1 MSSLAQSCIGIKLLC
16 FKSFFSISKF
26 YLFMYMLYNISTP
39 LFSRFFNV
47 SIIIFDVMPVK
58 IANTGSCILYNRPSD
73 RVRLKNANYAI
84 FSGQIVRL
92 ERPIMR

>member
-1 MSSLAQSCIGIKLLC
+1 MIGRPVRWGRDVAEARSLSLC
-16 FKSFFSISKF
+16 TLGRS
-26 YLFMYMLYNISTP
+26 FMYGNWNL
-39 LFSRFFNV
+39 V
-47 SIIIFDVMPVK
+47 KADVVRRY
-58 IANTGSCILYNRPSD
+58 ILVRPSD

>member
-1 MSSLAQSCIGIKLLC
+1 MQVIAHVKNFTILLFNPRFYSTQDSLSQCVLSMGQIAPKGLKKEKNDDCVTAGKL
-16 FKSFFSISKF
+16 
-26 YLFMYMLYNISTP
+26 Y
-39 LFSRFFNV
+39 
-47 SIIIFDVMPVK
+47 
-58 IANTGSCILYNRPSD
+58 RPSD